1 MALGKKTKRV
11 VDAEGVAHVN
21 ATFNNTLITITDA
34 HGNAVSWGTAGKAG
48 FKGSKKSTPFAA
60 TVAGEQCARE
70 AMSAGVRRVH
80 VRVQGPGSGR
90 ESAIQA
96 LAAAG
101 LQVKSIKDVTPI
113 PHNGCRP
120 PKRRRVGSMRYTGPS
135 CRQCRREGT
144 KLFLKGTKCF
154 TEKCPVERR
163 PYAPGQ
169 HGQNTAR
176 RRKVS
181 EYAKQLREKQKIKR
195 IYGLSERQFRN
206 TFERVS
212 TLPGVTG
219 HNLLAAL
226 ESRLDNIVYRMGF
239 AASRKAARQL
249 IRHRHVEVN
258 GKSVDVPSFVVE
270 PGQEV
275 RVRQKSRELVIV
287 QAALEVAARGASPA
301 WIAVDKDTFS
311 GRMLER
317 PQRQSIPI
325 AAQEQLVV
333 ELYSK

>member
-1 MALGKKTKRV
+1 M
-11 VDAEGVAHVN
+11 
-21 ATFNNTLITITDA
+21 
-34 HGNAVSWGTAGKAG
+34 
-48 FKGSKKSTPFAA
+48 
-60 TVAGEQCARE
+60 
-70 AMSAGVRRVH
+70 
-80 VRVQGPGSGR
+80 GR
-90 ESAIQA
+90 Y
-96 LAAAG
+96 
-101 LQVKSIKDVTPI
+101 V
-113 PHNGCRP
+113 
-120 PKRRRVGSMRYTGPS
+120 GPS
-135 CRQCRREGT
+135 CKQCRREGT

-176 RRKVS
+176 RRKTS

-195 IYGLSERQFRN
+195 IYQVSERQFRN
-206 TFERVS
+206 TFERVT

-239 AASRKAARQL
+239 APSRRAARQL

-258 GKSVDVPSFVVE
+258 GKSVDIPSFLVQ

-275 RVRQKSRELVIV
+275 RVRMKSRE
-287 QAALEVAARGASPA
+287 QASIMAAMDQASRGAPLS
-301 WIAVDKDTFS
+301 WIAVDRESFS

-317 PQRQSIPI
+317 PARTSIPI

>member
-1 MALGKKTKRV
+1 M
-11 VDAEGVAHVN
+11 
-21 ATFNNTLITITDA
+21 
-34 HGNAVSWGTAGKAG
+34 
-48 FKGSKKSTPFAA
+48 
-60 TVAGEQCARE
+60 
-70 AMSAGVRRVH
+70 
-80 VRVQGPGSGR
+80 GR
-90 ESAIQA
+90 Y
-96 LAAAG
+96 L
-101 LQVKSIKDVTPI
+101 
-113 PHNGCRP
+113 
-120 PKRRRVGSMRYTGPS
+120 GPS

-169 HGQNTAR
+169 HGQSTAR
-176 RRKVS
+176 RRKAS

-195 IYGLSERQFRN
+195 IYGISENQFRN
-206 TFERVS
+206 TFEKVT
-212 TLPGVTG
+212 TLPGITG

-249 IRHRHVEVN
+249 IRHRHVEIA
-258 GKSVDVPSFVVE
+258 GKPVDIPSYVVK
-270 PGQEV
+270 PGEEV
-275 RVRQKSRELVIV
+275 RMRMKSREQVSV
-287 QAALEVAARGASPA
+287 MTALDQSSRGAPLS
-301 WIAVDKDTFS
+301 WIAVDKETFS

-317 PQRQSIPI
+317 PARANIPI

>member
-1 MALGKKTKRV
+1 
-11 VDAEGVAHVN
+11 
-21 ATFNNTLITITDA
+21 
-34 HGNAVSWGTAGKAG
+34 
-48 FKGSKKSTPFAA
+48 
-60 TVAGEQCARE
+60 
-70 AMSAGVRRVH
+70 
-80 VRVQGPGSGR
+80 
-90 ESAIQA
+90 
-96 LAAAG
+96 
-101 LQVKSIKDVTPI
+101 
-113 PHNGCRP
+113 
-120 PKRRRVGSMRYTGPS
+120 MRYTGPS

-195 IYGLSERQFRN
+195 IYGVSERQFRN
-206 TFERVS
+206 TFEKVS
-212 TLPGVTG
+212 ALPGVTG

-226 ESRLDNIVYRMGF
+226 ESRLDNMVYRMGF
-239 AASRKAARQL
+239 APSRKAARQL
-249 IRHRHVEVN
+249 IRHRHIEVD
-258 GKSVDVPSFVVE
+258 GKSVDIPSYAVQ
-270 PGQEV
+270 PGQEIKM
-275 RVRQKSRELVIV
+275 RQASRELALVKD
-287 QAALEVAARGASPA
+287 ALEIAARGQAPA
-301 WIAVDKDTFS
+301 WLAVDKDTFS

-317 PQRQSIPI
+317 PQRAMIPI

>member
-1 MALGKKTKRV
+1 MA
-11 VDAEGVAHVN
+11 
-21 ATFNNTLITITDA
+21 
-34 HGNAVSWGTAGKAG
+34 
-48 FKGSKKSTPFAA
+48 
-60 TVAGEQCARE
+60 
-70 AMSAGVRRVH
+70 
-80 VRVQGPGSGR
+80 
-90 ESAIQA
+90 
-96 LAAAG
+96 
-101 LQVKSIKDVTPI
+101 
-113 PHNGCRP
+113 
-120 PKRRRVGSMRYTGPS
+120 RYTGPS

-176 RRKVS
+176 RRKSS
-181 EYAKQLREKQKIKR
+181 EYSKQLREKQKIKR
-195 IYGLSERQFRN
+195 IYGVSERQFRN
-206 TFERVS
+206 TFERVA
-212 TLPGVTG
+212 TQPGITG

-226 ESRLDNIVYRMGF
+226 ESRLDNVVYRMGF

-249 IRHRHVEVN
+249 IRHRHVEISQ
-258 GKSVDVPSFVVE
+258 KTVDVPSYLVH

-275 RVRQKSRELVIV
+275 RVRMKSREMAAIMSAMD
-287 QAALEVAARGASPA
+287 QATRGAPLS
-301 WIAVDKDTFS
+301 WIAVDRDTFS

-317 PQRQSIPI
+317 PQRTSIPI

>member
-1 MALGKKTKRV
+1 
-11 VDAEGVAHVN
+11 
-21 ATFNNTLITITDA
+21 
-34 HGNAVSWGTAGKAG
+34 
-48 FKGSKKSTPFAA
+48 
-60 TVAGEQCARE
+60 
-70 AMSAGVRRVH
+70 
-80 VRVQGPGSGR
+80 
-90 ESAIQA
+90 
-96 LAAAG
+96 
-101 LQVKSIKDVTPI
+101 
-113 PHNGCRP
+113 
-120 PKRRRVGSMRYTGPS
+120 MRYTGPS

-176 RRKVS
+176 RKKMS

-258 GKSVDVPSFVVE
+258 GKSVDIPSFVVE
-270 PGQEV
+270 PGQEI
-275 RVRQKSRELVIV
+275 RVRQKSRDLVLV
-287 QAALEVAARGASPA
+287 KEALEVAARGASPA
-301 WIAVDKDTFS
+301 WIAVDKDTCS